1 MSKKVLIGVVGVLL
15 LVTMLVLPNVYNSF
29 CQFQK
34 DTIPIIAYHKII
46 DNDPNPYSISTKDFE
61 AHLQYLTSNGY
72 KAISLVEMRD
82 LLEEKRLGKTT
93 QLGVE
98 KYIVLTFD
106 DGYANNLEFATPI
119 LHKYGYKATV
129 FMITGFVNNEDFLT
143 AGQLKTMRVAG
154 WEIGSHG
161 DTHLPLGDQE
171 RSKVEWEA
179 FISKQ
184 YIEYATRQMVNFVAY
199 PYGSFTKETADIFG
213 EFGYWGGL
221 TGMDGVN
228 SPNNNPWEYKRVNM
242 PQDRFFV
249 NTLPLRLFRAQLRD
263 WLKNLNA

>member
-1 MSKKVLIGVVGVLL
+1 MRKKVLIGIAAVVA
-15 LVTMLVLPNVYNSF
+15 LVAIFVLPKAYRSF

-34 DTIPIIAYHKII
+34 DTIPIIAYHKIV
-46 DNDPNPYSISTKDFE
+46 DNDPSPYVISTKDFDE
-61 AHLQYLTSNGY
+61 HLQYLTSNGY
-72 KAISLVEMRD
+72 KAISLMEMRD
-82 LLEEKRLGKTT
+82 LLEEKRLGKPTK
-93 QLGVE
+93 LGTE

-129 FMITGFVNNEDFLT
+129 FMITGFVNNDDFLT
-143 AGQLKTMRVAG
+143 AGQLKTMRIMG

-161 DTHLPLGDQE
+161 DTHLPLGDQK

-184 YIEYATRQMVNFVAY
+184 YIEYSTRQMVNFVAY
-199 PYGSFTKETADIFG
+199 PYGSFTKETAEIFG

-221 TGMDGVN
+221 TGIDGVN
-228 SPNNNPWEYKRVNM
+228 SPDTDPWAYKRVNM
-242 PQDRFFV
+242 PQDKFYI
-249 NTLPLRLFRAQLRD
+249 NTLPIRLFRAQVRD
-263 WLKNLNA
+263 WLKNLNT